1 MQNITIFGATGSI
14 GESTLD
20 IVRRHPA
27 RFRIYALS
35 AHQRMQALAELA
47 LEFSAKVIIVPDVAA
62 VDVFRAHWPAHAPL
76 PEIRFGQRGLCE
88 TARDPQTDCVVAAI
102 VGIAGL
108 ASAFEAAQA
117 GKRILLANKEALV
130 AAGSLFM
137 ETVQK
142 HEAQLLPVDSEHNAI
157 FQCLQ
162 SGRDMRQ
169 VRRLVLTASGGPFR
183 STPVAQLHG
192 VTPEQA
198 CRHPNWNMGRK
209 ISVDSATMV
218 NKGLEVIEAHFLF
231 GLPAEQIDVVIHP
244 ESTVHSMV
252 EFIDGSL
259 LAQLGNTD
267 MRIPISYVMGY
278 PERIDSATPV
288 FDLTKLQ
295 QLNFNVPDF
304 ERFPCLK
311 LAFQALRAGQPAC
324 IALNA
329 ANEIAVERFL
339 QGRLRFTQIAQVIE
353 KALEWQGGQQYHI
366 GHIDDV
372 FELDQQVR
380 ARADATLPALAA

>member
-14 GESTLD
+14 GDSTLD
-20 IVRRHPA
+20 IVRRHPD
-27 RFRIYALS
+27 RFRVYALS
-35 AHQRMQALAELA
+35 AQRRMQKLAQLALAFA
-47 LEFSAKVIIVPDVAA
+47 AKVVIVPDVQA
-62 VDVFRAHWPAHAPL
+62 VDSFREHWPAHQPL
-76 PEIRFGQRGLCE
+76 PEIRLGERGLCE
-88 TARDPQTDCVVAAI
+88 TARDPETDCVVAAI

-137 ETVQK
+137 HTVQA
-142 HEAQLLPVDSEHNAI
+142 HNAQLLPIDSEHNAI

-162 SGRDMRQ
+162 NGREKQ
-169 VRRLVLTASGGPFR
+169 QIQRLILTASGGPFR
-183 STPVAQLHG
+183 DTAISELDH

-198 CRHPNWNMGRK
+198 CRHPNWSMGQK
-209 ISVDSATMV
+209 ISVDSATML

-231 GLPAEQIDVVIHP
+231 GLAPDKIDVVIHP

-278 PERIDSATPV
+278 PERIESNTPA
-288 FDLTKLQ
+288 FDLRKLQ
-295 QLNFNVPDF
+295 QLNFSLPDV

-311 LAFQALRAGQPAC
+311 LAFDALKAGQPEC

-329 ANEIAVERFL
+329 ANEIAVAQFL
-339 QGRLRFTQIAQVIE
+339 QGRLRFTQISHVINRV
-353 KALEWQGGQQYHI
+353 LDWQSGQSSPI
-366 GHIDDV
+366 NHIDDV
-372 FELDQQVR
+372 FQLDSLIRER
-380 ARADATLPALAA
+380 AGAFLPASV